1 MKVNDFMGENLF
13 SNHRRC
19 VGFAPRTR
27 SFLVFIA
34 VFCFAMNVYAQRQ
47 ATFRI
52 LGLAVEGNQTAD
64 ANFIKLSSG
73 LSLEEQVNS
82 EDIQN
87 AIKQLWNLNMFE
99 DVQIVLDRQAGDG
112 VYLTIKVKESPRL
125 DKIEYEGNKKLKKK
139 DIDKEVDL
147 FKGQVISPGELAKV
161 RRKLKKVYEK
171 KGYLLVEVE
180 TATVPAEDSGR
191 VNLKIKIDEGN
202 KVQIK
207 SLTFYGNRAFG
218 DGKLRKQ
225 MKKTK
230 QDSWLRG
237 GDFDEKKYREDLD
250 NVVEF
255 YRTQGYRDAEFL
267 RDSLYYGAEKK
278 DMFIDIWVNE
288 GIKYYIGNITWEGNK
303 LYPEKL
309 LAALLGFQTGDIYN
323 SEKLQKA
330 VTERLGSLYYD
341 SGYIFATINPVEKPV
356 DSAKVDLHFLIT
368 EGNAVTINKIY
379 ITGNTKTKE
388 KVIRRELYLRPGD
401 TFSREALI
409 RSQREVFVLNY
420 FSDVKPDVQPISD
433 EKVDVSL
440 EVAEKSTDTANMS
453 AGWSER
459 DKLIGSIGLA
469 FNNFRGTGQRLS
481 FDWNFGRFYR
491 SFQLGFTEPWLFD
504 TPTLAGINIFDTKR
518 AEGYGYEFSQR
529 SRGGSIRAGRRLRWP
544 DNYFRTEWVYRLQTV
559 EYGNFVGQLTDLEA
573 RRRFGF
579 DEGNL
584 TSSSITHIFSR
595 NSLNRPEFPTAGSQ
609 LSLSSEL
616 AGGPLQGNVGYH
628 KHILQAD
635 WFSPTFGGLVW
646 FTGFQMGYMDRLT
659 QNSRIPYLEYFFMG
673 GEGMSN
679 SIPLRGYD
687 DPLRNRLTGADQT
700 MMKFGL
706 ELRVPI
712 APNPTVFGLLFA
724 EAGNTWPNLSMTNP
738 FETTHVERGRVLGL
752 RRSVGVGARIFMPLL
767 GIIGF
772 DYAYGFDNIEFD
784 DAGRATGRL
793 LGSWKPH
800 FVFGRSF

>member
-1 MKVNDFMGENLF
+1 MNYSMGENLYF
-13 SNHRRC
+13 LNIRRQLS
-19 VGFAPRTR
+19 GTLKKL
-27 SFLVFIA
+27 SFLAFF
-34 VFCFAMNVYAQRQ
+34 FCCLAGNVLAQRQ
-47 ATFRI
+47 ASFKI
-52 LGLAVEGNQTAD
+52 LGLSVEGNKTSD
-64 ANFIKLSSG
+64 ANFIKMSSG
-73 LSLEEQVNS
+73 LALEEQVTND
-82 EDIQN
+82 DIQN
-87 AIKQLWNLNMFE
+87 AIKQLWNLNIFE
-99 DVQIVLDRQAGDG
+99 DVQVLLERQVGDG
-112 VYLTIKVKESPRL
+112 VYLVLKVKESPRL
-125 DKIEYEGNKKLKKK
+125 DKIDYDGNKKLKKK
-139 DIDKEVDL
+139 DIEKEIEL
-147 FKGQVISPGELAKV
+147 YKGQVISPRDLSKV

-171 KGYLLVEVE
+171 KGYLLAEIETIIE
-180 TATVPAEDSGR
+180 TAADSDR
-191 VNLKIKIDEGN
+191 VNLKIKIDEGS

-207 SLTFYGNRAFG
+207 AIAFYGNQAFK

-237 GDFDEKKYREDLD
+237 GDFDDKKYREDLD
-250 NVVEF
+250 KVVEF
-255 YRTQGYRDAEFL
+255 YRTEGYRDAEFVK
-267 RDSLYYGAEKK
+267 DSLFYGADKK

-288 GIKYYIGNITWEGNK
+288 GTKYYLGNITWEGNK
-303 LYPEKL
+303 LYPDKL
-309 LAALLGFQTGDIYN
+309 LAALLGFKTGDAYN

-341 SGYIFATINPVEKPV
+341 SGYIFATVNPVEKPV

-388 KVIRRELYLRPGD
+388 KVIRRELYVRPGD
-401 TFSREALI
+401 TFSRDALI

-440 EVAEKSTDTANMS
+440 EVTEKSTDTANMS

-459 DKLIGSIGLA
+459 DKLIGSVGVS
-469 FNNFRGTGQRLS
+469 FNNFRGNGQRLS
-481 FDWNFGRFYR
+481 FDANFGRYYR

-504 TPTLAGINIFDTKR
+504 TPTLAGVNVFNTRRD
-518 AEGYGYEFSQR
+518 AGYGYTFSQR
-529 SRGGSIRAGRRLRWP
+529 SRGGSIQIGRRLRWP
-544 DNYFRTEWVYRLQTV
+544 DNYFRTDWIYRLQTV
-559 EYGNFVGQLTDLEA
+559 EYGDLDEETN
-573 RRRFGF
+573 RLLGL
-579 DEGNL
+579 DEGTF
-584 TSSSITHIFSR
+584 TSSSLTHIFAR
-595 NSLNRPEFPTAGSQ
+595 NSLNRPEFPTAGAQ
-609 LSLSSEL
+609 ISLSTEL

-628 KHILQAD
+628 KHIFQVS
-635 WFSPTFGGLVW
+635 WFSPTFWGLVW
-646 FTGFQMGYMDRLT
+646 STNFQTGYMDTLGRGK
-659 QNSRIPYLEYFFMG
+659 IPYLERFFMG
-673 GEGMSN
+673 GEGLSN

-687 DPLRNRLTGADQT
+687 DPLRNRLGDAGLT

-724 EAGNTWPNLSMTNP
+724 EAGNTWSSLPATNP
-738 FETTHVERGRVLGL
+738 FEATHVEGGRVLGL
-752 RRSVGVGARIFMPLL
+752 RRSIGVGARIFMPLL

-784 DAGRATGRL
+784 NIGRTTGRL
-793 LGSWKPH
+793 FGAWKPH

>member
-1 MKVNDFMGENLF
+1 MGKNLISLSSRRRWGF
-13 SNHRRC
+13 SPKTL
-19 VGFAPRTR
+19 VVI
-27 SFLVFIA
+27 LVFCCVA
-34 VFCFAMNVYAQRQ
+34 DVFAQRQ
-47 ATFRI
+47 ASFKI
-52 LGLAVEGNQTAD
+52 LGLSVEGNKTAD
-64 ANFIKLSSG
+64 ANFVKLSSG
-73 LSLEEQVNS
+73 LSLGEQVTS

-87 AIKQLWNLNMFE
+87 AVKQLWTLNMFE
-99 DVQIVLDRQAGDG
+99 DVQVVLDRQVGDG
-112 VYLTIKVKESPRL
+112 VYLTLKVKEAPRL
-125 DKIEYEGNKKLKKK
+125 EKIEYDGNKKLKKK
-139 DIDKEVDL
+139 DLEKEIDL
-147 FKGQVISPGELAKV
+147 YKGQVVSAGDLAKV
-161 RRKLKKVYEK
+161 RRKLKKVYAK
-171 KGYLLVEVE
+171 KGYLLAEIE
-180 TATVPAEDSGR
+180 TSATAIADTGR
-191 VNLKIKIDEGN
+191 VNLKIKINEGN

-207 SLTFYGNRAFG
+207 AITFHGNQAFG

-250 NVVEF
+250 KILEF
-255 YRTQGYRDAEFL
+255 YRAEGYRDAEL
-267 RDSLYYGAEKK
+267 ARDSLYYGVDKK
-278 DMFIDIWVNE
+278 DMFIDLWVNE
-288 GIKYYIGNITWEGNK
+288 GTKYYISQITWEGNK
-303 LYPEKL
+303 LYPDKL
-309 LAALLGFQTGDIYN
+309 LAALLGFQSGDAYS

-330 VTERLGSLYYD
+330 VSERLGSLYYD
-341 SGYIFATINPVEKPV
+341 AGYIFATINPVEKPV
-356 DSAKVDLHFLIT
+356 DSSKVDLHFLIT
-368 EGNAVTINKIY
+368 EGNAVTINKIR
-379 ITGNTKTKE
+379 IAGNTKTKE

-433 EKVDVSL
+433 EKVDVVL
-440 EVAEKSTDTANMS
+440 EVTEKSTDTANMS

-459 DKLIGSIGLA
+459 DKLIGSLGLA

-504 TPTLAGINIFDTKR
+504 TPTLAGLNIFDTKR
-518 AEGYGYEFSQR
+518 AEGFGYEFSQR
-529 SRGGSIRAGRRLRWP
+529 SRGGSIRLGRRLRWP
-544 DNYFRTEWVYRLQTV
+544 DNYFRTDWIYRLQTV
-559 EYGNFVGQLTDLEA
+559 EYGNFVGQLTDPET

-609 LSLSSEL
+609 VSLSTEL

-628 KHILQAD
+628 KHVLQAE

-646 FTGFQMGYMDRLT
+646 FTNFQMGYMDRIT
-659 QNSRIPYLEYFFMG
+659 EDSRIPYLEYFFMG
-673 GEGMSN
+673 GEGLSN

-687 DPLRNRLTGADQT
+687 DPLRNQLTGADLT

-724 EAGNTWPNLSMTNP
+724 EAGNTWPNLSATNP
-738 FETTHVERGRVLGL
+738 FEKTHVEQSRVFGL
-752 RRSVGVGARIFMPLL
+752 RRSVGVGARVFMPLL

-772 DYAYGFDNIEFD
+772 DYAYGFDNIDLD
-784 DAGRATGRL
+784 DGNRITGRL
-793 LGSWKPH
+793 KGAWKPH